1 MNTPI
6 PAELLSVGTELLRG
20 EIVDTNAAYIA
31 SQLPLLG
38 FELQRLTTAGDNLDY
53 LSEVLKQALA
63 RATLVIASG
72 GLGPTQDDLTREAI
86 ASALGEKMTVNPEL
100 EKNLRAMFTR
110 FGREMPPH
118 NIKQATLIPS
128 AKALLNPR
136 GTAPG
141 WWVEKGG
148 KVIVTLPGPPRE
160 MTPMWQNEVVPRLK
174 TRFPTLPI
182 LARTIKTF
190 FIAEASVA
198 ELLQPFFTVDNPTLG
213 IYAKPDG
220 IQARLIAHGDN
231 AAQLLD
237 AAEVRLRQLLAP
249 YVWGKDDDT
258 LESVVGK
265 WLVKHKLTLAT
276 IEDVSGGL
284 LASTITGSAESAG
297 YYHAGVIA
305 TNDHAKSSWGVPSN
319 LIKENGGIS
328 APVAE
333 AMATGVREKL
343 AADIGVSVTG
353 ITGPASKQPGVVFV
367 GVADRHGVK
376 TWQQQYQPDRA
387 DTRERAAISALF
399 RLRERLIELKLADQS
414 SGTEIPNR
422 EGH

>member
-6 PAELLSVGTELLRG
+6 AAELLSVGTELLRG
-20 EIVDTNAAYIA
+20 EIVDTNAAFIA

-38 FELQRLTTAGDNLDY
+38 FELQRLTTTGDNLEY
-53 LSEVLKQALA
+53 LSDVLKQALS

-86 ASALGEKMTVNPEL
+86 AATLGENVTVDPEL

-128 AKALLNPR
+128 AKALPNPR

-141 WWVEKGG
+141 WWVEKNG

-182 LARTIKTF
+182 LARTVKTF

-198 ELLQPFFTVDNPTLG
+198 ELLQPFFAVDNPTLG
-213 IYAKPDG
+213 IYAKSDG

-231 AAQLLD
+231 AAHVLDDAGARIRHLLS
-237 AAEVRLRQLLAP
+237 P
-249 YVWGKDDDT
+249 YVWGKDEDT
-258 LESVVGK
+258 LEGVVGS

-276 IEDVSGGL
+276 IEDVTGGL
-284 LASTITGSAESAG
+284 LASTITGSAESVV

-305 TNDHAKSSWGVPSN
+305 PNDHAKISWGVPPN
-319 LIKENGGIS
+319 LIAEHGAIS

-333 AMATGVREKL
+333 AMAIAIKERL
-343 AADIGVSVTG
+343 SADIGVSVTG
-353 ITGPASKQPGVVFV
+353 ITGAGTKQPGIVFI
-367 GVADRHGVK
+367 GVADRSGIK
-376 TWQQQYQPDRA
+376 NWQQQYQPGRA

-399 RLRERLIELKLADQS
+399 RLRERLIEMKLAD
-414 SGTEIPNR
+414 
-422 EGH
+422 

>member
-1 MNTPI
+1 MNKPI

-38 FELQRLTTAGDNLDY
+38 FELQRMTTAGDDLDY
-53 LSEVLKQALA
+53 LCGVLRQALG
-63 RATLVIASG
+63 RAALVIASG

-86 ASALGEKMTVNPEL
+86 AATFGEQMTVDPGL
-100 EKNLRAMFTR
+100 EKNLRAMFSR

-118 NIKQATLIPS
+118 NIKQAMVIPS
-128 AKALLNPR
+128 AKPLPNPR

-141 WWVEKGG
+141 WWVEKEG

-174 TRFPTLPI
+174 TQFPTLPI

-198 ELLQPFFTVDNPTLG
+198 ELLQPFFGIDNPTLG

-220 IQARLIAHGDN
+220 IQVRLIAHGDS
-231 AAQLLD
+231 AARLLD
-237 AAEVRLRQLLAP
+237 DAEVRLRQLLTP
-249 YVWGKDDDT
+249 YVWGKDEDT
-258 LESVVGK
+258 LEGVVGQ
-265 WLVKHKLTLAT
+265 WLVKSKLTLAT
-276 IEDVSGGL
+276 IEDVTGGL
-284 LASTITGSAESAG
+284 LASTITGSAESAN

-305 TNDHAKSSWGVPSN
+305 TNDHAKMSWGVPEN
-319 LIKENGGIS
+319 LIKEQGAVS

-333 AMATGVREKL
+333 AMATAIREKL
-343 AADIGVSVTG
+343 SADIGVSVTG
-353 ITGPASKQPGVVFV
+353 ITGPGSKQPGIVFV
-367 GVADRHGVK
+367 GVADRYGK
-376 TWQQQYQPDRA
+376 KSWQQQYQPGRA
-387 DTRERAAISALF
+387 DTRERAAVSALF
-399 RLRERLIELKLADQS
+399 RLRERLIEMKLAD
-414 SGTEIPNR
+414 
-422 EGH
+422 

>member
-20 EIVDTNAAYIA
+20 EIVDTNAAFIA

-53 LSEVLKQALA
+53 LSDVLKQAMG

-86 ASALGEKMTVNPEL
+86 AAAIGEKVAVDPEL
-100 EKNLRAMFTR
+100 ERNLRGMFTR
-110 FGREMPPH
+110 MGREMPPH
-118 NIKQATLIPS
+118 NLKQATLIPS
-128 AKALLNPR
+128 ATALPNPR

-141 WWVEKGG
+141 WWVEKNG

-182 LARTIKTF
+182 LARTVKTF
-190 FIAEASVA
+190 LIAEASVA
-198 ELLQPFFTVDNPTLG
+198 ERLQPFFAVDNPTLG

-220 IQARLIAHGDN
+220 IQARLIASGN
-231 AAQLLD
+231 D
-237 AAEVRLRQLLAP
+237 AARLIDESEAKLRELLAP

-258 LESVVGK
+258 LEGVVGG

-284 LASTITGSAESAG
+284 LASTISGSPQSPG

-305 TNDHAKSSWGVPSN
+305 PNDHAKVAWGVSPD
-319 LIKENGGIS
+319 LIKQHGAVS

-333 AMATGVREKL
+333 AMASAVRDRL

-353 ITGPASKQPGVVFV
+353 IAGPSAKPPGVVFI
-367 GVADRHGVK
+367 GVADSSGVK
-376 TWQQQYQPDRA
+376 SWQQQYQAGRA

-399 RLRERLIELKLADQS
+399 RLRERLIELELA
-414 SGTEIPNR
+414 
-422 EGH
+422 